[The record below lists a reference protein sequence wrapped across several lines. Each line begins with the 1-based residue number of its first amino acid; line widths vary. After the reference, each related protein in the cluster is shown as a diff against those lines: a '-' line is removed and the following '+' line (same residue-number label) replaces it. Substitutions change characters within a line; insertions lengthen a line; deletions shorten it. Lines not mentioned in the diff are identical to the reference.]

1 MTQTNPYPV
10 DCSHIEQGD
19 GSQVDLRPI
28 FAAIAAAEAEAAQ
41 R

>member
-1 MTQTNPYPV
+1 MTTTNPFPV
-10 DCSHIEQGD
+10 DCSHIEPGD
-19 GSQVDLRPI
+19 GAQVDLAPI

>member
-1 MTQTNPYPV
+1 MTNTNPYPV

-19 GSQVDLRPI
+19 GSQVDLGPI
-28 FAAIAAAEAEAAQ
+28 FTAIAAADAQPAQ